1 MDAARF
7 WEYKLE
13 AETLCLGERV
23 KKATFRPTLLTLPS
37 TQATGA
43 LRAATQRDD
52 LWAIGFL
59 EDDYARQ
66 PLIER
71 VVYAPRDKGTDISKL
86 PLEVQILRDVR
97 ARVFVR
103 AEGNSAP
110 FQQLKIALGAFRS
123 KGLGNATLVLNPR
136 PVALDKATGELKSR
150 LPESDREL
158 LGIETVFKPLYGYL
172 FAPNAPSGEYSLSGR
187 YVRALLEKSL
197 VKGYAFILNPR
208 KES

>member
-23 KKATFRPTLLTLPS
+23 KKATFRPTILTIPS

-43 LRAATQRDD
+43 IRAATQRAD

-59 EDDYARQ
+59 DDAYLRN

-71 VVYAPRDKGTDISKL
+71 KVYAPRDKGTDVSKL
-86 PLEVQILRDVR
+86 PLELELLRDVR
-97 ARVFVR
+97 ARVFV
-103 AEGNSAP
+103 SAIGDVPP
-110 FQQLKIALGAFRS
+110 FQRLDITLGAFRS
-123 KGLGNATLVLNPR
+123 VGLGRATLTLNGR
-136 PVALDKATGELKSR
+136 PVSMEKAEGELKSR
-150 LPESDREL
+150 IPEEDGAL
-158 LGIETVFKPLYGYL
+158 VGIEQVMKPLYGYL
-172 FAPNAPSGEYSLSGR
+172 FKPNAPTDEYSLSGH

-197 VKGYAFILNPR
+197 VRAYAFIVNPR
-208 KES
+208 RG